1 MNWFKNFFD
10 KVFQPESELIN
21 QTTESIKEKENI
33 INSKILDEESLLEI
47 EEKLLR
53 LDCGIEFSESVTSQL
68 AKYKGQINLA
78 TAQEKLTEICLN
90 SLQQSQDQA
99 TFDFSGNK
107 KGLQIILIVG
117 VNGVGKTTSI
127 GKLAHYFA
135 QKNLKVLIA
144 PCDTFRAAAPEQLQK
159 WATRAKAEFYDGE
172 GKKADAILYE
182 AIKKSEK
189 ENIDILLVDTAGRLQ
204 NKKTLMD
211 ELTKL
216 YSVIQ
221 KHSATDTSIDTLLV
235 LDATTGQNGYLQ
247 AVAFNEATKL
257 SGLILSKFDGTARG
271 GIIFSIAH
279 NLKLPIAFLGIGEKI
294 DQLLE
299 FDLKYF
305 FEKINLNL

>member
-10 KVFQPESELIN
+10 KVFQPDSEEVN
-21 QTTESIKEKENI
+21 NEEKNNI

-53 LDCGIEFSESVTSQL
+53 LDCGIEFSEFVIAQL
-68 AKYKGQINLA
+68 AKFKGQINLIN
-78 TAQEKLTEICLN
+78 AQEKLTEICIN
-90 SLQQSQDQA
+90 SLKEAQEQVS
-99 TFDFSGNK
+99 FNFSESK
-107 KGLQIILIVG
+107 KGLQIILVVG

-127 GKLAHYFA
+127 GKLAHYFV
-135 QKNLKVLIA
+135 QKQLKVLIA
-144 PCDTFRAAAPEQLQK
+144 PCDTFRAAAPEQLEK
-159 WATRAKAEFYDGE
+159 WAKRANAEFYAGE

-189 ENIDILLVDTAGRLQ
+189 EKIDILLVDTAGRLQ

-216 YSVIQ
+216 HSVIQ
-221 KHSATDTSIDTLLV
+221 KHASAETTIHTLLV

-247 AVAFNEATKL
+247 AVSFNEATKL
-257 SGLILSKFDGTARG
+257 SGIVLSKFDGTARG

-279 NLKLPIAFLGIGEKI
+279 NLKLPIAFLGVGEKI

-305 FEKINLNL
+305 LDKLNFDFSKV